1 MRRALITLFGGMTA
15 LLLLA
20 GCSEKGTDTEHSA
33 TDTPAAVSFATDGHL
48 KMLYDNRMHPA
59 AIEYE
64 GKIYIAWRGV
74 NGWPQ
79 MRTYDLES
87 RMFSERVN
95 ILDGLEDVFDLDKY
109 TRDQHYNP
117 VIWMSIDGHFQ
128 LIAGCHGNRPGN
140 YNDCDKMKT
149 KVTGDIYGGWE
160 KVESTINISVNY
172 PKVYRIY
179 GDQTLMHFRNTGHLG
194 SWTYRLSPDGEQG
207 WHGPEQ
213 DVVDMSLAADPAVS
227 CLDFHAG
234 SYHGIRI
241 SKDGKTLHDAFIGT
255 QQDFRHTD
263 CEAPANKHYGEL
275 GDDRRYNLYYVK
287 VDLRTGQV
295 YNYAG
300 KELTAPVSRGVANTD
315 ALIYD
320 TDERIFAVVPSI
332 HLDENDQPYFL
343 GEVSDET
350 PFRGWFTFV
359 YYEDGEWKKTKVART
374 SHYFN
379 AAMLDRNRDGDFR
392 ALLIVGDGEA
402 KKDNRHEDIRN
413 LNRYGWG
420 DRVEEWI
427 SKDGGATWKLS
438 RDITPVEGYRYQ
450 NIKRVS
456 TGIGESSNEIF
467 LFYGWQ
473 PDAKPGEAVAFLW
486 DDR

>member
-1 MRRALITLFGGMTA
+1 MNANIRNSSLLLGMTA

-20 GCSEKGTDTEHSA
+20 GCSEQGVDAVDA
-33 TDTPAAVSFATDGHL
+33 TTPAPVPFATDGHL

-59 AIEYE
+59 AIEYD

-79 MRTYDLES
+79 MRIYDLES
-87 RMFSERVN
+87 RRFSKQVN
-95 ILDGLEDVFDLDKY
+95 ILDGLEETFDLEKY
-109 TRDQHYNP
+109 TRDHHYNP
-117 VIWMSIDGHFQ
+117 VIWMNKDGHFH
-128 LIAGCHGNRPGN
+128 LIAGCHGNRPGS

-149 KVTGDIYGGWE
+149 KAPGDIYAGWE
-160 KVESTINISVNY
+160 KVDSTINISVNY

-179 GDQTLMHFRNTGHLG
+179 ADQTLMHFRNTGHLG

-213 DVVDMSLAADPAVS
+213 DVVDMSLGADPGVS

-255 QQDFRHTD
+255 QQDFQDSD

-287 VDLRTGQV
+287 VDLLTGKV
-295 YNYAG
+295 FNHAG
-300 KELTAPVSRGVANTD
+300 KELTAPVSRTVANTD

-320 TDERIFAVVPSI
+320 TDERIFAVAPSI
-332 HLDENDQPYFL
+332 HLDENDQPHFL
-343 GEVSDET
+343 GAVSDET

-359 YYEDGEWKKTKVART
+359 YYMDGEWQKSKVTRT

-379 AAMLDRNRDGDFR
+379 AAMLDQNREGDFR

-402 KKDNRHEDIRN
+402 KKDNRHEDTRN

-420 DRVEEWI
+420 DRVEEWV
-427 SKDGGATWKLS
+427 SKDGGTTWKFN
-438 RDITPVEGYRYQ
+438 RDITPVTGYRYQ

-456 TGIGESSNEIF
+456 TGIGESSRQIF
-467 LFYGWQ
+467 LFYGWK
-473 PDAKPGEAVAFLW
+473 PDAKPGETVAFLW